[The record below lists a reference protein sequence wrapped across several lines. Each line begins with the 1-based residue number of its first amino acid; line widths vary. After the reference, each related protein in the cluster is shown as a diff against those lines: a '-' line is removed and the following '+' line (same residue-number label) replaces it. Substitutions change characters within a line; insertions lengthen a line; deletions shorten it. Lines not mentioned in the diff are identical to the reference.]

1 MATQRKMVTI
11 EKLGLYHDKEVAR
24 VNGLLATAKSEA
36 NAYADSL
43 APNYDAAGAAAT
55 VQGKL
60 DEEVLRAKAAEE
72 AALAA
77 AQAAQGEVDALETL
91 VGTLPEGTTATSVVD
106 YVNVKTAGIATDAAL
121 GELQGQLTAAQGEIN
136 TIKGDYLKAAD
147 KTELQGNI
155 DTLAGTHNT
164 DKAALEA
171 SIKAISDDYLKA
183 ADKTELQ
190 GNIDTV
196 SETLAAVK
204 EDVDY
209 FFKDALG
216 DTDAQQVKDTLKE
229 LQEYIASDESGAATM
244 AGNIQ
249 QNAND
254 IDALEGKMTTVEGK
268 VSTLEGEMDDAQAA
282 IEALQTAV
290 GEGGNVD
297 EKIAAA
303 VKVETDARVEAVSA
317 VDTKAQKGIDDA
329 AAALAAAN
337 AASAHADEL
346 NTAMDTRVKVV
357 EGKAHTHA
365 NQAELDLIV
374 SGDKAKWDAA
384 AGKAHEHANKA
395 VIDGITAENVTAWN
409 AAEGN
414 AKTYADGLN
423 TAMDTR
429 MVAVEAGLA
438 AIIECSEEDINALF
452 A

>member
-1 MATQRKMVTI
+1 MSTTKKWVSL
-11 EKLGLYHDKEVAR
+11 EKLSLYHDKEVAR
-24 VNGLLATAKSEA
+24 VAAEDAKVLAAAKE
-36 NAYADSL
+36 YADGL
-43 APNYDAAGAAAT
+43 GANYDAAGAAAT
-55 VQGKL
+55 VQGNL
-60 DEEVLRAKAAEE
+60 DTEILRAKAREDEIAGLV
-72 AALAA
+72 AT
-77 AQAAQGEVDALETL
+77 AQDEVDALETL

-190 GNIDTV
+190 GSIDTV

-216 DTDAQQVKDTLKE
+216 DSDAQQVKDTLKE

-282 IEALQTAV
+282 IEALQGVV
-290 GEGGNVD
+290 GEGGSVD
-297 EKIAAA
+297 SKIAAA

-365 NQAELDLIV
+365 NQAELDLIA

-384 AGKAHEHANKA
+384 AAKAHEHANKA
-395 VIDGITAENVTAWN
+395 VIDGITAENVTAWS

-414 AKTYADGLN
+414 AKGYADGLN

-429 MVAVEAGLA
+429 MVAVEQGLA
-438 AIIECSEEDINALF
+438 AFVEVSEAEINALF
-452 A
+452 E

>member
-1 MATQRKMVTI
+1 MSTTKKWVSL
-11 EKLGLYHDKEVAR
+11 EKLSLYHDKEVAR
-24 VNGLLATAKSEA
+24 VAAEDAKVLAAAKE
-36 NAYADSL
+36 YADGL
-43 APNYDAAGAAAT
+43 GANYDAAGAAAT
-55 VQGKL
+55 VQGNL
-60 DEEVLRAKAAEE
+60 DTEILRAKAREDEIAGLV
-72 AALAA
+72 AT
-77 AQAAQGEVDALETL
+77 AQDEVDALETL

-190 GNIDTV
+190 GSIDTV

-282 IEALQTAV
+282 IEALQGVV
-290 GEGGNVD
+290 GEGGSVD
-297 EKIAAA
+297 SKIAAA

-365 NQAELDLIV
+365 NQAELDLIA

-384 AGKAHEHANKA
+384 AAKAHEHANKA
-395 VIDGITAENVTAWN
+395 VIDGITAENVTAWS

-414 AKTYADGLN
+414 AKGYADGLN

-429 MVAVEAGLA
+429 MVAVEQGLA
-438 AIIECSEEDINALF
+438 AFVEVSEAEINALF
-452 A
+452 E